1 MGYGTLY
8 ERFPFLRDV
17 GSKRREQLEE
27 YFQSAPLWLI
37 DALQTE
43 ELEKGTV
50 FIREGEPADTVYFLG
65 KGIVGATDY
74 RIYGTPYDFMQ
85 FDKAYAFGGMEF
97 IMDDSVYRTT
107 LRTMTDCTMV
117 KISRPL
123 FEKWMYS
130 DIRALK
136 YEARQVGEYLLEG
149 GRNGRLY
156 LFMQGADRLALLFVE
171 RYEKYSKDGVLS
183 IRDGRQMLADATGL
197 CVKSITRGIRK
208 FTADGLITK
217 EKGRIVIDRKQYEGL
232 KQMIS
237 LKVDLV

>member
-1 MGYGTLY
+1 M
-8 ERFPFLRDV
+8 
-17 GSKRREQLEE
+17 
-27 YFQSAPLWLI
+27 
-37 DALQTE
+37 DALQVV
-43 ELEKGTV
+43 ELKKGTV

-65 KGIVGATDY
+65 SGIVGATDY

-97 IMDDSVYRTT
+97 VMDDGVYRTT
-107 LRTMTDCTMV
+107 LRAMTDCTMV
-117 KISRPL
+117 KISRAL

-171 RYEKYSKDGVLS
+171 RYEKYQRDGVLW
-183 IRDGRQMLADATGL
+183 IRDSRQMLADATGL
-197 CVKSITRGIRK
+197 CVKSINRGISK
-208 FTADGLITK
+208 FTEEGLITRDGSRIAI
-217 EKGRIVIDRKQYEGL
+217 GREQYEGL
-232 KQMIS
+232 KRMVS
-237 LKVDLV
+237 LKIDLEQERGAD